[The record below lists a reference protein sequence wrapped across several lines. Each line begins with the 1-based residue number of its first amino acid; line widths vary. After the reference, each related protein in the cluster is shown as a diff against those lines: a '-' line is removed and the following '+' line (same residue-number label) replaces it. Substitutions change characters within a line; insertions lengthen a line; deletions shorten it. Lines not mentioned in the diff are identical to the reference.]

1 VDENTNDEFEVE
13 IEKKPSEKFF
23 CVMCGKESA
32 FFTDDDWL
40 KFRKFSVCFRC
51 FVEKVQ

>member
-1 VDENTNDEFEVE
+1 MDNEENEDFEVE
-13 IEKKPSEKFF
+13 IDKTPSERFF
-23 CVMCGKESA
+23 CAMCGKESV

-40 KFRKFSVCFRC
+40 KFRRLSVCFRC